1 MSILTQYLVAD
12 DEEKKRIRAMFP
24 EIAKMTHTYQLAAN
38 APEIAKMSNSYKM
51 LQNFPEMLKRS
62 HLGQLV
68 ANAPEIAK
76 KSHIGQIVANA
87 DMIPGIFGAMG
98 KEALNYVG
106 NTANNIFNPMV
117 PAITG
122 AKNFLGIG
130 GTPETYDQT
139 EFMTNLI
146 SDKLNQSGSM
156 TGGVDYTDYGSRT
169 ADEPS
174 GDWTGGIWGPEFAY
188 GTTLGK
194 ADYKVDPYT
203 GKVDWTGGTDYNFP
217 DGWLGGGFIED
228 TVNKGGLSNMTG
240 GQPQQYTPNLTI
252 PVSHPALSKF
262 RGDAAVA
269 NAGGGMTGGP
279 LSAPVTVPKVTPA
292 STSPVGRTTLPIP
305 GKAMADTLANDFKM
319 RQMMGSGPHYDTTP
333 KTIPA
338 LEPYVAPTVVPE
350 PVKVKKVKTVP
361 KVTPTSTSPAGRTT
375 QTKVKV
381 NKVSSPTSSGGR
393 SSRGGRSAP
402 KPTSIWGPGSW
413 MI

>member
-279 LSAPVTVPKVTPA
+279 LSAPAPRAVVPEPVKVKKVKKVPKVTPA
-292 STSPVGRTTLPIP
+292 STSPVGRTTP
-305 GKAMADTLANDFKM
+305 
-319 RQMMGSGPHYDTTP
+319 
-333 KTIPA
+333 
-338 LEPYVAPTVVPE
+338 
-350 PVKVKKVKTVP
+350 
-361 KVTPTSTSPAGRTT
+361 
-375 QTKVKV
+375 TKVKV

>member
-12 DEEKKRIRAMFP
+12 EEERKRIRAMFP

-38 APEIAKMSNSYKM
+38 APEIAKMSNSYQM
-51 LQNFPEMLKRS
+51 LKNFPEMLKRS
-62 HLGQLV
+62 HLGQ
-68 ANAPEIAK
+68 
-76 KSHIGQIVANA
+76 IVANA
-87 DMIPGIFGAMG
+87 DMIPSLFGHMA
-98 KEALNYVG
+98 KEGLNYVG

-130 GTPETYDQT
+130 GTPETRDQT

-228 TVNKGGLSNMTG
+228 IVNKGGLSNMTVNPTTGKRG

-279 LSAPVTVPKVTPA
+279 LSVPA
-292 STSPVGRTTLPIP
+292 

-319 RQMMGSGPHYDTTP
+319 RQIMGSGPHYDTTP
-333 KTIPA
+333 MVMGA
-338 LEPYVAPTVVPE
+338 DDVAPRAVVPE

-361 KVTPTSTSPAGRTT
+361 KVTPASTSPVGRTT
-375 QTKVKV
+375 PTKVKV

-393 SSRGGRSAP
+393 SSRGGRSVP